1 MRLDRVA
8 WCFAVLACAAPA
20 TALAQGFELNEIG
33 TCATSRGQSVTG
45 ATCNDP
51 SVIYWNPGATTT
63 LPGWSAYVGLAAI
76 AVGGNFT
83 ADITKNVYAGSV
95 PVSFPPHLFVNY
107 TSKDSRW
114 AVGLGA
120 YVPYGLTSQWHADFP
135 GRFSAQK
142 AALASV
148 YIQPNIAYQFAKG
161 WSVGGGPIF
170 GHSTVQLRQS
180 LDLAQQF
187 AAPGVTFGMLG
198 IPAGTEFARAK
209 LEGSANAWGFNV
221 GIHGQ
226 LTPDWQV
233 GARYLSQLNFKYD
246 DADATF
252 TQSLT
257 NLVVPGGNPLGVPG
271 GTPLDAVLSAEFMN
285 GGPLTKQKVSTR
297 IKHPAQ
303 FEVGLGYTGFTSTTL
318 SADFQWAQ
326 FSVFDKLPVDFH
338 GPAAA
343 SSRTL
348 IEDYNNSWSIR
359 AGIEHGFA
367 SGIKGRAGFTYVK
380 SPAPDETV
388 TPLLPDQ
395 DRRNYALGLGIPMSP
410 RFTLDAGY
418 LHVDTSGRRGR
429 IVERTSESQTA
440 EELNSGFYSLNAN
453 IFSLSLRANF

>member
-1 MRLDRVA
+1 MKLDRAACCVA
-8 WCFAVLACAAPA
+8 LLACAVPA
-20 TALAQGFELNEIG
+20 LARAQGFQLNEMG
-33 TCATSRGQSVTG
+33 SCAVGRGAAVTA

-76 AVGGNFT
+76 AVGGDFT
-83 ADITKNVYAGSV
+83 ADGTGRVDEGDV
-95 PVSFPPHLFVNY
+95 PVSFPPHVFVNY

-114 AVGLGA
+114 ALGLGA
-120 YVPYGLTSQWHADFP
+120 YVPYGLTSQWHEDFP
-135 GRFSAQK
+135 GRFSARK
-142 AALASV
+142 AALATV
-148 YIQPNIAYQFAKG
+148 YIQPNFAYQFAKG
-161 WSVGGGPIF
+161 WSIGGGPVF
-170 GHSTVQLRQS
+170 GHSTVQLRQA
-180 LDLAQQF
+180 LDLSQQLV
-187 AAPGVTFGMLG
+187 APGVTFGSLG

-209 LEGSANAWGFNV
+209 LEGSANAWGFDI

-226 LTPDWQV
+226 LAPNWVV
-233 GARYLSQLNFKYD
+233 GARYLSKLKFDYN

-257 NLVVPGGNPLGVPG
+257 NLTLAAGNPFGVPA
-271 GTPLDAVLSAEFMN
+271 GTPLDAILSGQFLA
-285 GGPLTKQKVSTR
+285 GAPLSNQKVATT
-297 IKHPAQ
+297 ITHPAQ

-326 FSVFDKLPVDFH
+326 FSSFDRLPVKFE

-343 SSRTL
+343 SSRDL
-348 IEDYNNSWSIR
+348 LEQYQNSWSIR
-359 AGIEHGFA
+359 AGVEHGFA
-367 SGIKGRAGFTYVK
+367 IGIKGRAGFAYVK
-380 SPAPDETV
+380 SPAPDVTV

-395 DRRNYALGLGIPMSP
+395 DRRNYTLGLGIPVSP

-440 EELNSGFYSLNAN
+440 AELNSGFYSLNAN
-453 IFSLSLRANF
+453 IMSLSLRANF